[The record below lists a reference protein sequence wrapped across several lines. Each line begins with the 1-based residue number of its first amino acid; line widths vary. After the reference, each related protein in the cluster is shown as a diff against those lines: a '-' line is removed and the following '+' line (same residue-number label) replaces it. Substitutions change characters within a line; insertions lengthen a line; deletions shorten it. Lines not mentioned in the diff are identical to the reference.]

1 MGIGSVECRLR
12 VIRFSFE
19 GLYLALLISRE
30 RLIQPKD
37 LLVLPRR
44 TRLSYLSDPTHFIIT
59 LPSQLTTESAR
70 YI

>member
-1 MGIGSVECRLR
+1 MGIGSAECRLR

-19 GLYLALLISRE
+19 GLCPALLMSRE